1 MRRTHGTNVHLC
13 DDDVACGHGR
23 GTCPGSGQSHIGHNR
38 FRRIGNHWPN
48 ANRHGYNGPGGNTL
62 VVIKRVGQRCHRCNA
77 WRELGSIECAHLDP
91 PEREF
96 SGRIY
101 DGISRVCYRFCL
113 DQSSDGPAIA
123 GRGHQQHNGI
133 AGHYS
138 GIPGERPIR
147 HALRACNLF
156 NVGDRKPRQPVWSHV
171 IQRMLMEH
179 STAIDPQHRP
189 IRGYPGTPADHYG

>member
-13 DDDVACGHGR
+13 DDDVACCHGR
-23 GTCPGSGQSHIGHNR
+23 GTCPGSGQSHIEHNR
-38 FRRIGNHWPN
+38 FRGIGNRWP
-48 ANRHGYNGPGGNTL
+48 NRHGYNGPGGNAL
-62 VVIKRVGQRCHRCNA
+62 VAIKRVGHRCHRSNA
-77 WRELGSIECAHLDP
+77 GREFRSIERAHLDP

-101 DGISRVCYRFCL
+101 DGISRVCCRFCL

-133 AGHYS
+133 AGHY
-138 GIPGERPIR
+138 GCIPGQRPIR
-147 HALRACNLF
+147 HALRSRNIF
-156 NVGDRKPRQPVWSHV
+156 NFGDGKPRQSVRSHV

-179 STAIDPQHRP
+179 SIGTGPQRRP
-189 IRGYPGTPADHYG
+189 IRGFPGTPADHYG